1 MLNATRIAAR
11 RTAARHE
18 RGGAMVE
25 FVLLNIILI
34 PLFLYAIFLMDAAYL
49 KLDLQETVVSG
60 IWDFSQRNSEP
71 PGFGGMGLD
80 APNSHA
86 DNNAMEVQASERAV
100 RIAYSD
106 HTAAFDD
113 GAENN
118 QSTEYGQQT
127 YLSGNGDGAAAPSM
141 TGHQKHHTG
150 FGAHYSFRFENGPDT
165 QFLCSLSDDTGWNP
179 DPNFQGFGNSGY
191 TAGAEVRCE
200 ATGFI
205 YNYIIPETFLQE
217 FSKVKMADKQLKKRK
232 DNTAKGAH
240 EWQADAAGVYKD
252 NIVAYE
258 TAGISFNTW
267 ALRNGAKNA
276 DTYNP
281 DNYDNASL
289 NNADL
294 RAPQTGPPLPV
305 SAGSPEAN
313 PFFRRV
319 QYLYTMNGTAPAT
332 YGMLTAAAGQLTSQS
347 QSNNLMMMQNLP
359 AGTTSGALLPNIM
372 GVHVTARYQNAMGA
386 NPNRDQ
392 SKPGL
397 FGGGNFQ
404 STPHSG
410 ANNTYQSMANARG
423 NYYLGCKNPENPDCF

>member
-1 MLNATRIAAR
+1 MLTASRIAAR
-11 RTAARHE
+11 RTARRE

-71 PGFGGMGLD
+71 PGFGGMGVG

-100 RIAYSD
+100 RVAYSD
-106 HTAAFDD
+106 HTSAFDD

-127 YLSGNGDGAAAPSM
+127 YLTGNGDGAAAPSM
-141 TGHQKHHTG
+141 SGHQKHHTG
-150 FGAHYSFRFENGPDT
+150 FGAQYSFRFENGPDT

-217 FSKVKMADKQLKKRK
+217 FSKVKMADKQLKHRK
-232 DNTAKGAH
+232 DNTGKGAH
-240 EWQADAAGVYKD
+240 EWQDDGASVTTD
-252 NIVAYE
+252 NIIAFE

-267 ALRNGAKNA
+267 ALRNGAKNQ
-276 DTYNP
+276 
-281 DNYDNASL
+281 DNYNAGSYDGAL
-289 NNADL
+289 TDADL
-294 RAPQTGPPLPV
+294 RAPQSGIPMPV

-332 YGMLTAAAGQLTSQS
+332 YGQLTAAAA
-347 QSNNLMMMQNLP
+347 NLMSKANSNKIMLVQNMP
-359 AGTTSGALLPNIM
+359 AGTMSNAMLPNIM
-372 GVHVTARYQNAMGA
+372 GVHLTARYQNAMGA
-386 NPNRDQ
+386 NPKREQ
-392 SKPGL
+392 RKPGF
-397 FGGGNFQ
+397 FGNTDFE
-404 STPHSG
+404 STPVSA
-410 ANNTYQSMANARG
+410 ANNNYQTMSNARG
-423 NYYLGCKNPENPDCF
+423 KFYLGCRNAENPDCF

>member
-1 MLNATRIAAR
+1 MLTAHTIAAR
-11 RTAARHE
+11 RTAARRA

-71 PGFGGMGLD
+71 PGGTSGLT

-100 RIAYSD
+100 RVAYAD
-106 HTAAFDD
+106 HTSAFDD

-118 QSTEYGQQT
+118 QTSEYGQNT
-127 YLSGNGDGAAAPSM
+127 YLTGNGDGAAAPSM
-141 TGHQKHHTG
+141 SGHQKHHTG

-165 QFLCSLSDDTGWNP
+165 QFLCALSDDTGWNP
-179 DPNFQGFGNSGY
+179 DPNFQGFGNSGFA
-191 TAGAEVRCE
+191 AGGEVKCE

-217 FSKVKMADKQLKKRK
+217 FSKVKMADKNLKIRK
-232 DNTAKGAH
+232 NNTAKGAH
-240 EWQADAAGVYKD
+240 EWQDDGASVTTD

-267 ALRNGAKNA
+267 ALRNGAKNQ
-276 DTYNP
+276 DNYNP
-281 DNYDNASL
+281 GSYDGQLSD
-289 NNADL
+289 ADV
-294 RAPQTGPPLPV
+294 RVPV
-305 SAGSPEAN
+305 SMISGSDPASN

-319 QYLYTMNGTAPAT
+319 QYLYTMNGTAAAT
-332 YGMLTAAAGQLTSQS
+332 YGQLTGAAAQLMSKAN
-347 QSNNLMMMQNLP
+347 SNKIMLVQNIP
-359 AGTTSGALLPNIM
+359 AGATGVNVLPNII
-372 GVHVTARYQNAMGA
+372 GVHVTARYKPNGNAA
-386 NPNRDQ
+386 NVRSQ
-392 SKPGL
+392 TKPGF
-397 FGGGNFQ
+397 FGSDKFQ
-404 STPHSG
+404 STPYSG

-423 NYYLGCKNPENPDCF
+423 PYYMGCKNAENPDCF